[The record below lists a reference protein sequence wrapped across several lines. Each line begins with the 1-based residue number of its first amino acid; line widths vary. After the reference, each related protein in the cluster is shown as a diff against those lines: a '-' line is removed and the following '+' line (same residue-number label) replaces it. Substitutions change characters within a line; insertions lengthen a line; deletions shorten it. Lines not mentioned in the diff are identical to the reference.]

1 MWHRPSIAYKR
12 KPILLTIELEREKPV
27 RANLSAL
34 RPTHNHANNS
44 STPYSPIPLFPYSP
58 IPLFPFFHIHL
69 FSFFPIS
76 LFPFFPFSITHSQ
89 WLLLLNPSPSATL
102 LNPPLLSKSRIRRAA
117 IIPSMNSTNRPARG
131 IRLPRFPLRIR
142 SRPPRTA
149 ICCI

>member
-12 KPILLTIELEREKPV
+12 KLILLTIELEREKPV

-44 STPYSPIPLFPYSP
+44 STPYSCIPLFH
-58 IPLFPFFHIHL
+58 IPLFPFFHIL
-69 FSFFPIS
+69 LYPFFPIS

-117 IIPSMNSTNRPARG
+117 IIHSMNSTKRRARE